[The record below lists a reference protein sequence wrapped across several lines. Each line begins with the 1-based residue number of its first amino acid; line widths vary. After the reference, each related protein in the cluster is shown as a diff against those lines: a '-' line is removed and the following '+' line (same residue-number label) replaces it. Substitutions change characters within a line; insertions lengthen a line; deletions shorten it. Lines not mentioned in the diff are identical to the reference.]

1 MGSNHHILL
10 DHGSGGE
17 ASQRFVQEFVL
28 KFLSNPFLEKMD
40 DSAELIIEGERWA
53 FTTDSYVVDPIFFPG
68 GDIGSLSVNGTVNDL
83 SMQGARPLFLTLAF
97 ILEEGLP
104 MDQLSAI
111 LESIARTA
119 DLAEV
124 KIVAG
129 DTKVV
134 PRGHADKIFI
144 NTAGLGLIPPDIH
157 VGVENARPGDY
168 VLVSGSIGDHGLTI
182 LMQREGLRLQTPLRS
197 DSAPLNKLVEAIS
210 PLGPKLH
217 VLRDPTRGGVATA
230 LNEIAQRSA
239 AGIRLHED
247 ALPFKSGVLS
257 AAEILGIDPLYAANE
272 GIALVIA
279 APDAADAALAS
290 LRLLPEGRDARLI
303 GEVTDELPGKVLLQ
317 TRVGGTRILPML
329 SGQQLPRIC

>member
-1 MGSNHHILL
+1 MSRNQILL

-28 KFLSNPFLEKMD
+28 KYLSNPFLEKMD
-40 DSAELIIEGERWA
+40 DSAELVIEGKRWA

-83 SMQGARPLFLTLAF
+83 SMQGAQPLFLTLAF

-104 MDQLSAI
+104 MDQLSAV
-111 LESIARTA
+111 LESIARAA
-119 DLAEV
+119 DFARV

-144 NTAGLGLIPPDIH
+144 NTAGLGMIHNDVH
-157 VGVENARPGDY
+157 VGVENAQVGDCI
-168 VLVSGSIGDHGLTI
+168 LLTGSIGDHGLTI
-182 LMQREGLRLQTPLRS
+182 LTQREGLRLETPLRS
-197 DSAPLNKLVEAIS
+197 DSAPLNKLVENLS
-210 PLGPKLH
+210 TLGPQLH

-230 LNEIAQRSA
+230 LNEIAQRSH
-239 AGIRLHED
+239 AGIRLYER
-247 ALPFKSGVLS
+247 ALPLNPGVV
-257 AAEILGIDPLYAANE
+257 AASEILGIDPLYSANE
-272 GIALVIA
+272 GTAVVITTPEAAESALS
-279 APDAADAALAS
+279 S
-290 LRLLPEGRDARLI
+290 LHRLPEGCSACLI
-303 GEVTDELPGKVLLQ
+303 GEVIDQFPGKVLLQ

-329 SGQQLPRIC
+329 TGQQLPRIC